1 VRMSLDWVVGGLCV
15 CGIVFFMWDAYK
27 NDRR

>member
-1 VRMSLDWVVGGLCV
+1 MSLDWIVGGLCV

-27 NDRR
+27 RDRR